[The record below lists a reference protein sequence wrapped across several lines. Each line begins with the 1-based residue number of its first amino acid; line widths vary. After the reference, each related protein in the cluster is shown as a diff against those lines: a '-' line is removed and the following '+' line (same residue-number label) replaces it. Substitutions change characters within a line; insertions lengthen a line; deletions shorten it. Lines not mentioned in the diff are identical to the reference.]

1 MTPNDCLL
9 LTNAM
14 ILSRSSLVGGDL
26 YNMRTK
32 YNISIMWDDSQSHV
46 ILIHSTLPPTLVD
59 ELIAGC
65 KKEKKKKD
73 ILATTNGGIVC
84 VCVCV

>member
-14 ILSRSSLVGGDL
+14 ILSQSSLVGGDL

-46 ILIHSTLPPTLVD
+46 IILIHSTLPPTLVD

-65 KKEKKKKD
+65 KKEKRKKRYP
-73 ILATTNGGIVC
+73 C
-84 VCVCV
+84 YY